1 MQNKFRTVSI
11 LIPVYN
17 EADTIKALLE
27 AVLAVT
33 IPIKKEVIVIDDGS
47 TDGTLSILEGLK
59 LKNDYQNLNLLRNKK
74 NRGKGYALHRGI
86 KAATGEVILIQD
98 ADLEYDPDEYSRLLQ
113 PILEYKA
120 DAVYGSR
127 FISNAPKRV
136 LYFRHYIGNRV
147 LTFISNIFSNFN
159 LSDMETCYKVFTS
172 KVLTQLRLQEYR
184 FGFEPEVTYKISR
197 IKNLRLYE
205 IGISYHGRSYEEGKK
220 IGWKD
225 GVRALYV
232 ILKYPLLRLIFGN
245 KIVFHS

>member
-1 MQNKFRTVSI
+1 MQNKFRTISI

-17 EADTIKALLE
+17 EADTVKALLE
-27 AVLAVT
+27 TVSAVPL
-33 IPIKKEVIVIDDGS
+33 PIKKEIIVIDDGS
-47 TDGTLSILEGLK
+47 ADGTPSILEE
-59 LKNDYQNLNLLRNKK
+59 LKNDHPDLNLLRNEK
-74 NRGKGYALHRGI
+74 NRGKGYSLHRGI
-86 KAATGEVILIQD
+86 KAATGDIILIQD
-98 ADLEYDPDEYSRLLQ
+98 ADLEYDPNEYSRLLK

-136 LYFRHYIGNRV
+136 LYFRHYVGNRI

-172 KVLTQLRLQEYR
+172 KVLKQIRLQECR
-184 FGFEPEVTYKISR
+184 FGFEPEVTYKISK
-197 IKNLRLYE
+197 IKELRLYE
-205 IGISYHGRSYEEGKK
+205 IGISYHGRSYDEGKK

-232 ILKYPLLRLIFGN
+232 ILKYPLLKLILGN
-245 KIVFHS
+245 KIVFYS